1 MKGAALSLSVH
12 NDGPWKGFSNHSF
25 GKGAIR
31 EIGASVWYGAVD
43 SDAGAYGR
51 ACVSRWKEK
60 HV

>member
-1 MKGAALSLSVH
+1 MGHGRVSRITASER
-12 NDGPWKGFSNHSF
+12 
-25 GKGAIR
+25 GAIR
-31 EIGASVWYGAVD
+31 EIGASVWYGVVD